1 MDINS
6 LIANYLKN
14 TNNTEVNASQI
25 KDTFYNL
32 ASEDL
37 QFCNSI
43 FVYGEDA
50 TKDEL
55 IEYMSKACGKDDDQF
70 KEDVGLLFDV
80 LNSNS
85 DDDVL
90 TSDELESFTRQRG
103 DNQGKID
110 GFGIWNELLNT
121 DVSKIESEMAGSELG
136 ELAQDIVDS
145 GDVEGELAA
154 YAAIYGEDSA
164 EYKAIEEQVELA
176 QSDSAESSD
185 SADGEGRSE
194 EDINRMAQSI
204 VDGKTTL
211 EKIKSIGLL
220 TDEEIAQLE
229 DAVKTLEEG
238 GELTTTEEAITPDA
252 TTPDATTPEATTP
265 DATTPDA
272 TTTDATT
279 PDETTPDATTPEAT
293 TPEATTPEG
302 TTPEATNPQD
312 PDSGSTLS
320 NEDAALYAS
329 QLQDAMKGGFFFGLG
344 TDDEQFASIMDNE
357 NLTSADWVKIIKSYN
372 EQYGSFI
379 KDVDDDFSGETQD
392 KYQAKIANVLLEAA
406 ENGDSEAIDL
416 LCEEFYNGTAGQWL
430 TADEFVATIFENA
443 SDEVLAQMARRY
455 NSVTGSDIFKD
466 IKGDFSFGTED
477 SYIARINE
485 AIINSR

>member
-25 KDTFYNL
+25 KDTFYSL
-32 ASEDL
+32 ANQDL
-37 QFCNSI
+37 QNYDSI

-55 IEYMSKACGKDDDQF
+55 IEYMSRACGKDDAQF

-90 TSDELESFTRQRG
+90 TAEELEEFTRERG
-103 DNQGKID
+103 ENKGKIN
-110 GFGIWNELLNT
+110 GYGIWNELINT

-176 QSDSAESSD
+176 QSDSADSAD
-185 SADGEGRSE
+185 SADGDGRSE

-211 EKIKSIGLL
+211 EKIISKGIL

-238 GELTTTEEAITPDA
+238 GELTTTEEATTPDATTPDATTPDATTPDATTPDATTPDA
-252 TTPDATTPEATTP
+252 TTPDATTPEAVSTEAKIP
-265 DATTPDA
+265 D
-272 TTTDATT
+272 
-279 PDETTPDATTPEAT
+279 
-293 TPEATTPEG
+293 
-302 TTPEATNPQD
+302 
-312 PDSGSTLS
+312 
-320 NEDAALYAS
+320 DAAQNYAKELLNGVVS
-329 QLQDAMKGGFFFGLG
+329 SSPEKIREYLDL
-344 TDDEQFASIMDNE
+344 D
-357 NLTSADWVKIIKSYN
+357 SADLVKVLSVYSN
-372 EQYGSFI
+372 DMGYGSITKAIEGGLSEYLTKEEREEFI
-379 KDVDDDFSGETQD
+379 NTVMSACIEQAKNGNEEAIGILCNEIYSATAQTWGYTGYTVLDSFFSNADNDVITLVKDNYSKHVEGHELRDDINGEAMWFHQD
-392 KYQAKIANVLLEAA
+392 KK
-406 ENGDSEAIDL
+406 
-416 LCEEFYNGTAGQWL
+416 T
-430 TADEFVATIFENA
+430 
-443 SDEVLAQMARRY
+443 
-455 NSVTGSDIFKD
+455 
-466 IKGDFSFGTED
+466 
-477 SYIARINE
+477 SYIAKIDKSWQE
-485 AIINSR
+485 ET

>member
-110 GFGIWNELLNT
+110 GFGIWNELLKT

-176 QSDSAESSD
+176 QSDSADSAD
-185 SADGEGRSE
+185 SADGEARSE

-238 GELTTTEEAITPDA
+238 GELTTTEEA
-252 TTPDATTPEATTP
+252 TTPDATTPEAVSTEAKIP
-265 DATTPDA
+265 D
-272 TTTDATT
+272 
-279 PDETTPDATTPEAT
+279 
-293 TPEATTPEG
+293 
-302 TTPEATNPQD
+302 
-312 PDSGSTLS
+312 
-320 NEDAALYAS
+320 DAAQNYAKELLNGVVS
-329 QLQDAMKGGFFFGLG
+329 SSPEKIREYLDL
-344 TDDEQFASIMDNE
+344 D
-357 NLTSADWVKIIKSYN
+357 SADLVKVLSVYSN
-372 EQYGSFI
+372 DMGYGSLTKAIEGGLSEYLTKEEREEFI
-379 KDVDDDFSGETQD
+379 NTIMSACIEQAKNGNEEAIGILCNEIYSATAQTWGYTGYTVLDSFFSNADNDVITLVKDNYSKHVEGHELRDDINGEAMWFHQD
-392 KYQAKIANVLLEAA
+392 KK
-406 ENGDSEAIDL
+406 
-416 LCEEFYNGTAGQWL
+416 T
-430 TADEFVATIFENA
+430 
-443 SDEVLAQMARRY
+443 
-455 NSVTGSDIFKD
+455 
-466 IKGDFSFGTED
+466 
-477 SYIARINE
+477 SYIAKIDKSWQE
-485 AIINSR
+485 ET

>member
-25 KDTFYNL
+25 KDTFYSL
-32 ASEDL
+32 ANQDL
-37 QFCNSI
+37 QNYDSI

-55 IEYMSKACGKDDDQF
+55 IEYMSRACGKDDAQF

-90 TSDELESFTRQRG
+90 TAEELEEFTRERG
-103 DNQGKID
+103 ENKGKIN
-110 GFGIWNELLNT
+110 GYGIWNELINT

-176 QSDSAESSD
+176 QSDSADSAD
-185 SADGEGRSE
+185 SADGDGRSE

-211 EKIKSIGLL
+211 EKIISKGIL

-238 GELTTTEEAITPDA
+238 GELTTTEEATTPDATTPDATTPDATTPDA

-265 DATTPDA
+265 DATTP
-272 TTTDATT
+272 
-279 PDETTPDATTPEAT
+279 EAT
-293 TPEATTPEG
+293 TPEAVST
-302 TTPEATNPQD
+302 EAKI
-312 PDSGSTLS
+312 PD
-320 NEDAALYAS
+320 DAAQNYAKELLNGVVS
-329 QLQDAMKGGFFFGLG
+329 SSPEKIREYLDL
-344 TDDEQFASIMDNE
+344 D
-357 NLTSADWVKIIKSYN
+357 SADLVKVLSVYSN
-372 EQYGSFI
+372 DMGYGSLTKAIEGGLSEYLTKEEREEFI
-379 KDVDDDFSGETQD
+379 NTIMSACIEQAKNGNEEAIGILCNEIYSATAQTWGYTGYTVLDSFFSNADNDVITLVKDNYSKHVEGHELRDDINGEAMWFHQD
-392 KYQAKIANVLLEAA
+392 KK
-406 ENGDSEAIDL
+406 
-416 LCEEFYNGTAGQWL
+416 T
-430 TADEFVATIFENA
+430 
-443 SDEVLAQMARRY
+443 
-455 NSVTGSDIFKD
+455 
-466 IKGDFSFGTED
+466 
-477 SYIARINE
+477 SYIAKIDKSWQE
-485 AIINSR
+485 ET

>member
-25 KDTFYNL
+25 KDTFYSL
-32 ASEDL
+32 ANQDL
-37 QFCNSI
+37 QNYDSI

-55 IEYMSKACGKDDDQF
+55 IEYMSRACGKDDAQF

-90 TSDELESFTRQRG
+90 TAEELEEFTRERG
-103 DNQGKID
+103 ENKGKIN
-110 GFGIWNELLNT
+110 GYGIWNELLST

-176 QSDSAESSD
+176 QSDSADSAD
-185 SADGEGRSE
+185 SADGDGRSE

-211 EKIKSIGLL
+211 EKIISKGIL

-238 GELTTTEEAITPDA
+238 GELTTTEEA
-252 TTPDATTPEATTP
+252 TTPDATTP

-272 TTTDATT
+272 TTPDA
-279 PDETTPDATTPEAT
+279 TTPDATTSDAT
-293 TPEATTPEG
+293 TPEAVST
-302 TTPEATNPQD
+302 EAKI
-312 PDSGSTLS
+312 PD
-320 NEDAALYAS
+320 DAAQNYAKELLNGVVS
-329 QLQDAMKGGFFFGLG
+329 SSPEKIREYLDL
-344 TDDEQFASIMDNE
+344 D
-357 NLTSADWVKIIKSYN
+357 SADLVKVLSVYSN
-372 EQYGSFI
+372 DMGYGSITKAIEGGLSEYLTKEEREEFI
-379 KDVDDDFSGETQD
+379 NTIMSACIEQAKNGNEEAIGILCNEIYSATAQTWGYTGYTVLDSFFSNADNDVITLVKDNYSKHVEGHELRDDINGEAMWFHQD
-392 KYQAKIANVLLEAA
+392 KK
-406 ENGDSEAIDL
+406 
-416 LCEEFYNGTAGQWL
+416 T
-430 TADEFVATIFENA
+430 
-443 SDEVLAQMARRY
+443 
-455 NSVTGSDIFKD
+455 
-466 IKGDFSFGTED
+466 
-477 SYIARINE
+477 SYIAKIDKSWQE
-485 AIINSR
+485 ET

>member
-37 QFCNSI
+37 QFCDSI

-121 DVSKIESEMAGSELG
+121 DVSKIESEMAGSELSD
-136 ELAQDIVDS
+136 LAQDIVDS

-154 YAAIYGEDSA
+154 YAAYYGEDSA

-176 QSDSAESSD
+176 QSDSADSAD

-238 GELTTTEEAITPDA
+238 GELTTTEEA
-252 TTPDATTPEATTP
+252 TTPDATTP

-272 TTTDATT
+272 TTPDATT
-279 PDETTPDATTPEAT
+279 PDATTPDATTPDATTPDATTPDATTSDATTPDATTPEAVST
-293 TPEATTPEG
+293 EAKI
-302 TTPEATNPQD
+302 
-312 PDSGSTLS
+312 PD
-320 NEDAALYAS
+320 DAAQNYAKELLNGVVS
-329 QLQDAMKGGFFFGLG
+329 SSPEKIREYLDL
-344 TDDEQFASIMDNE
+344 D
-357 NLTSADWVKIIKSYN
+357 SADLVKVLSVYSN
-372 EQYGSFI
+372 DMGYGSITKAIEGGLSEYLTKEEREEFI
-379 KDVDDDFSGETQD
+379 NTVMSACIEQAKNGNEEAIGILCNEIYSATAQTWGYTGYTVLDSFFSNADNDVITLVKDNYSKHVEGHELRDDINGEAMWFHQD
-392 KYQAKIANVLLEAA
+392 KK
-406 ENGDSEAIDL
+406 
-416 LCEEFYNGTAGQWL
+416 T
-430 TADEFVATIFENA
+430 
-443 SDEVLAQMARRY
+443 
-455 NSVTGSDIFKD
+455 
-466 IKGDFSFGTED
+466 
-477 SYIARINE
+477 SYIAKIDKSWQE
-485 AIINSR
+485 ET

>member
-37 QFCNSI
+37 QFCDSI

-121 DVSKIESEMAGSELG
+121 DVSKIESEMAGSELSD
-136 ELAQDIVDS
+136 LAQDIVDS

-154 YAAIYGEDSA
+154 YAAYYGEDSA

-176 QSDSAESSD
+176 QSDSADSAD

-238 GELTTTEEAITPDA
+238 GELTTTEEATTPDA
-252 TTPDATTPEATTP
+252 TTPDATTPES
-265 DATTPDA
+265 
-272 TTTDATT
+272 
-279 PDETTPDATTPEAT
+279 TTPEAT
-293 TPEATTPEG
+293 TPEATTPET
-302 TTPEATNPQD
+302 TTPEAVSTD
-312 PDSGSTLS
+312 AKIPD
-320 NEDAALYAS
+320 DAAQNYAKELLNGIATS
-329 QLQDAMKGGFFFGLG
+329 SPDKIREYL
-344 TDDEQFASIMDNE
+344 
-357 NLTSADWVKIIKSYN
+357 NLDSADLVKVLSVYSN
-372 EQYGSFI
+372 DMGYGSITKAIEGGLSEYLTKEEREEFI
-379 KDVDDDFSGETQD
+379 NTVMSACIE
-392 KYQAKIANVLLEAA
+392 QAKNGNEEAVGILCNEIYSATAQTWGYTGYTVLDSFFNNADNDVITLVKDNYSKYVEGHELRDDINGEAMWFHQD
-406 ENGDSEAIDL
+406 NK
-416 LCEEFYNGTAGQWL
+416 T
-430 TADEFVATIFENA
+430 
-443 SDEVLAQMARRY
+443 
-455 NSVTGSDIFKD
+455 
-466 IKGDFSFGTED
+466 
-477 SYIARINE
+477 SYIAKIDKSWQE
-485 AIINSR
+485 ET

>member
-25 KDTFYNL
+25 KDTFYSL
-32 ASEDL
+32 ANQDL
-37 QFCNSI
+37 QNYDSI

-55 IEYMSKACGKDDDQF
+55 IEYMSRACGKDDAQF

-90 TSDELESFTRQRG
+90 TAEELEEFTRERG
-103 DNQGKID
+103 ENKGKIN
-110 GFGIWNELLNT
+110 GYGIWNELLTT

-176 QSDSAESSD
+176 QSDSADSAD
-185 SADGEGRSE
+185 SADGDGRSE

-211 EKIKSIGLL
+211 EKIISKGIL

-238 GELTTTEEAITPDA
+238 GELTTTEEATTPDATTPDATTPDATTPDA

-265 DATTPDA
+265 DATTP
-272 TTTDATT
+272 
-279 PDETTPDATTPEAT
+279 EAT
-293 TPEATTPEG
+293 TPEAVST
-302 TTPEATNPQD
+302 EAKI
-312 PDSGSTLS
+312 PD
-320 NEDAALYAS
+320 DAAQNYAKELLNGVVS
-329 QLQDAMKGGFFFGLG
+329 SSPEKIREYLDL
-344 TDDEQFASIMDNE
+344 D
-357 NLTSADWVKIIKSYN
+357 SADLVKVLSVYSN
-372 EQYGSFI
+372 DMGYGSLTKAIEGGLSEYLTKEEREEFI
-379 KDVDDDFSGETQD
+379 NTIMSACIEQAKNGNEEAIGILCNEIYSATAQTWGYTGYTVLDSFFSNADNDVITLVKDNYSKHVEGHELRDDINGEAMWFHQD
-392 KYQAKIANVLLEAA
+392 KK
-406 ENGDSEAIDL
+406 
-416 LCEEFYNGTAGQWL
+416 T
-430 TADEFVATIFENA
+430 
-443 SDEVLAQMARRY
+443 
-455 NSVTGSDIFKD
+455 
-466 IKGDFSFGTED
+466 
-477 SYIARINE
+477 SYIAKIDKSWQE
-485 AIINSR
+485 ET

>member
-25 KDTFYNL
+25 KDTFYSL
-32 ASEDL
+32 ANQDL
-37 QFCNSI
+37 QNYDSI

-55 IEYMSKACGKDDDQF
+55 IEYMSRACGKDDAQF

-90 TSDELESFTRQRG
+90 TAEELEEFTRERG
-103 DNQGKID
+103 ENKGKIN
-110 GFGIWNELLNT
+110 GYGIWNELINT

-176 QSDSAESSD
+176 QSDSADSAD
-185 SADGEGRSE
+185 SADGDGRSE

-211 EKIKSIGLL
+211 EKIISIGLL

-238 GELTTTEEAITPDA
+238 GELTTTEEA
-252 TTPDATTPEATTP
+252 TTPDATTPEAVSTEAKIP
-265 DATTPDA
+265 D
-272 TTTDATT
+272 
-279 PDETTPDATTPEAT
+279 
-293 TPEATTPEG
+293 
-302 TTPEATNPQD
+302 
-312 PDSGSTLS
+312 
-320 NEDAALYAS
+320 DAAQNYAKELLNGVVS
-329 QLQDAMKGGFFFGLG
+329 SSPEKIREYLDL
-344 TDDEQFASIMDNE
+344 D
-357 NLTSADWVKIIKSYN
+357 SADLVKVLSVYSN
-372 EQYGSFI
+372 DMGYGSITKAIEGGLSEYLTKEEREEFI
-379 KDVDDDFSGETQD
+379 NTVMSACIEQAKNGNEEAIGILCNEIYSATAQTWGYTGYTVLDSFFSNADNDVITLVKDNYSKHVEGHELRDDINGEAMWFHQD
-392 KYQAKIANVLLEAA
+392 KK
-406 ENGDSEAIDL
+406 
-416 LCEEFYNGTAGQWL
+416 T
-430 TADEFVATIFENA
+430 
-443 SDEVLAQMARRY
+443 
-455 NSVTGSDIFKD
+455 
-466 IKGDFSFGTED
+466 
-477 SYIARINE
+477 SYIAKIDKSWQE
-485 AIINSR
+485 ET

>member
-14 TNNTEVNASQI
+14 TSNNEVSASQI
-25 KDTFYNL
+25 KDTFYSL
-32 ASEDL
+32 ANQDL
-37 QFCNSI
+37 QNYDSI

-55 IEYMSKACGKDDDQF
+55 IEYMSRACGKDDAQF

-90 TSDELESFTRQRG
+90 TAEELEEFTRERG
-103 DNQGKID
+103 ENKGKID
-110 GFGIWNELLNT
+110 GYGIWNELLNT

-176 QSDSAESSD
+176 QSDSADSAD
-185 SADGEGRSE
+185 SADGDGRSE

-211 EKIKSIGLL
+211 EKIISKGIL

-238 GELTTTEEAITPDA
+238 GELTTTEEA
-252 TTPDATTPEATTP
+252 TTPDATTP

-272 TTTDATT
+272 TTPDA
-279 PDETTPDATTPEAT
+279 TTPDATTPDAVSTEAKI
-293 TPEATTPEG
+293 
-302 TTPEATNPQD
+302 
-312 PDSGSTLS
+312 PD
-320 NEDAALYAS
+320 DAAQNYAKELLNGVVS
-329 QLQDAMKGGFFFGLG
+329 SSPEKIREYLDL
-344 TDDEQFASIMDNE
+344 D
-357 NLTSADWVKIIKSYN
+357 SADLVKVLSVYSN
-372 EQYGSFI
+372 DMGYGSITKAIEGGLSEYLTKEEREEFI
-379 KDVDDDFSGETQD
+379 NTVMSACIE
-392 KYQAKIANVLLEAA
+392 QAKNGNEEAVGILCNEIYSATAQTWGYTGYTVLDSFFNNADNDVITLVKDNYSKYVEGHELRDDINGEAMWFHQD
-406 ENGDSEAIDL
+406 NK
-416 LCEEFYNGTAGQWL
+416 T
-430 TADEFVATIFENA
+430 
-443 SDEVLAQMARRY
+443 
-455 NSVTGSDIFKD
+455 
-466 IKGDFSFGTED
+466 
-477 SYIARINE
+477 SYIAKIDKYWQE
-485 AIINSR
+485 ET

>member
-14 TNNTEVNASQI
+14 TSNNEVSASQI
-25 KDTFYNL
+25 KDTFYSL
-32 ASEDL
+32 ANEDL
-37 QFCNSI
+37 QNYDSI

-55 IEYMSKACGKDDDQF
+55 IEYMSRACGKDDAQF

-90 TSDELESFTRQRG
+90 TAEELEEFTRKRG
-103 DNQGKID
+103 ENKGKID
-110 GFGIWNELLNT
+110 GYGIWNQLLATN
-121 DVSKIESEMAGSELG
+121 VSDIENEIADYELG
-136 ELAQDIVDS
+136 ELAQDILES
-145 GDVEGELAA
+145 GDVEGELAT

-176 QSDSAESSD
+176 QSDSADSAD

-211 EKIKSIGLL
+211 EKIKSKGIL

-229 DAVKTLEEG
+229 EAIKTLQKEG
-238 GELTTTEEAITPDA
+238 ETPS
-252 TTPDATTPEATTP
+252 TTPE
-265 DATTPDA
+265 
-272 TTTDATT
+272 
-279 PDETTPDATTPEAT
+279 ATTPEAT
-293 TPEATTPEG
+293 TPEATTPEA
-302 TTPEATNPQD
+302 TTPEATTPEATQMSERDIFLNQ
-312 PDSGSTLS
+312 LAS
-320 NEDAALYAS
+320 NLH
-329 QLQDAMKGGFFFGLG
+329 DAMKGGFFFGLG
-344 TDDEQFASIMDNE
+344 TDDEQFASIMNNE
-357 NLTSADWVKIIKSYN
+357 NLTSSDWVQIIKCYN

-379 KDVDDDFSGETQD
+379 KDVDDDFSGDTQD
-392 KYQAKIANVLLEAA
+392 QYQTKIANVLLEAA
-406 ENGDSEAIDL
+406 ENGESDAIDL
-416 LCEEFYNGTAGQWL
+416 LCKELYNCTAGQWL
-430 TADEFVATIFENA
+430 TADEFVAEIFKNA
-443 SDEVLAQMARRY
+443 SDEVLAQIARRY

-466 IKGDFSFGTED
+466 IKGDFSFEIED
-477 SYIARINE
+477 NYIARLND
-485 AIINSR
+485 AIIKCR

>member
-25 KDTFYNL
+25 KDTFYSL
-32 ASEDL
+32 ANQDL
-37 QFCNSI
+37 QNYDSI

-55 IEYMSKACGKDDDQF
+55 IEYMSRACGKDDAQF

-90 TSDELESFTRQRG
+90 TAEELEEFTRERG
-103 DNQGKID
+103 ENKGKIN
-110 GFGIWNELLNT
+110 GYGIWNELLNT

-176 QSDSAESSD
+176 QSDSADSAD
-185 SADGEGRSE
+185 SADGDGRSE

-211 EKIKSIGLL
+211 EKIISKGIL

-238 GELTTTEEAITPDA
+238 GELITTEEATTPDATTPDATTPDATTPDATTPDATTPDA
-252 TTPDATTPEATTP
+252 TTPDATTPEAVSTEAKIP
-265 DATTPDA
+265 D
-272 TTTDATT
+272 
-279 PDETTPDATTPEAT
+279 
-293 TPEATTPEG
+293 
-302 TTPEATNPQD
+302 
-312 PDSGSTLS
+312 
-320 NEDAALYAS
+320 DAAQNYAKELLNGVVS
-329 QLQDAMKGGFFFGLG
+329 SSPEKIREYLDL
-344 TDDEQFASIMDNE
+344 D
-357 NLTSADWVKIIKSYN
+357 SADLVKVLSVYSN
-372 EQYGSFI
+372 DMGYGSLTKAIEGGLSEYLTKEEREEFI
-379 KDVDDDFSGETQD
+379 NTIMSACIEQAKNGNEEAIGILCNEIYSATAQTWGYTGYTVLDSFFSNADNDVITLVKDNYSKHVEGHELRDDINGEAMWFHQD
-392 KYQAKIANVLLEAA
+392 KK
-406 ENGDSEAIDL
+406 
-416 LCEEFYNGTAGQWL
+416 T
-430 TADEFVATIFENA
+430 
-443 SDEVLAQMARRY
+443 
-455 NSVTGSDIFKD
+455 
-466 IKGDFSFGTED
+466 
-477 SYIARINE
+477 SYIAKIDKSWQE
-485 AIINSR
+485 ET

>member
-25 KDTFYNL
+25 KDTFYNF

-110 GFGIWNELLNT
+110 GFGIWNELLKT

-176 QSDSAESSD
+176 QSDSADSAD
-185 SADGEGRSE
+185 SADGEARSE

-238 GELTTTEEAITPDA
+238 GELTTTEEA
-252 TTPDATTPEATTP
+252 TTPDATTPEAVSTEAKIP
-265 DATTPDA
+265 D
-272 TTTDATT
+272 
-279 PDETTPDATTPEAT
+279 
-293 TPEATTPEG
+293 
-302 TTPEATNPQD
+302 
-312 PDSGSTLS
+312 
-320 NEDAALYAS
+320 DAAQNYAKELLNGVVS
-329 QLQDAMKGGFFFGLG
+329 SSPEKIREYLDL
-344 TDDEQFASIMDNE
+344 D
-357 NLTSADWVKIIKSYN
+357 SADLVKVLSVYSN
-372 EQYGSFI
+372 DMGYGSLTKAIEGGLSEYLTKEEREEFI
-379 KDVDDDFSGETQD
+379 NTIMSACIEQAKNGNEEAIGILCNEIYSATAQTWGYTGYTVLDSFFSNADNDVITLVKDNYSKHVEGHELRDDINGEAMWFHQD
-392 KYQAKIANVLLEAA
+392 KK
-406 ENGDSEAIDL
+406 
-416 LCEEFYNGTAGQWL
+416 T
-430 TADEFVATIFENA
+430 
-443 SDEVLAQMARRY
+443 
-455 NSVTGSDIFKD
+455 
-466 IKGDFSFGTED
+466 
-477 SYIARINE
+477 SYIAKIDKSWQE
-485 AIINSR
+485 ET